1 MPVIH
6 AGVGGVSEA
15 HHASPDG
22 GTDPARGRS
31 ASIAM
36 HEYLGA
42 PPPIGPAD
50 PPELAHREPDE
61 GGRFSHHQF
70 APLQGVEYHKSLL
83 STLRQRNHA
92 SSVRNWPGED
102 IFTETLGRTES
113 LKHHMGVS
121 WG

>member
-6 AGVGGVSEA
+6 AGVSGVSEA

-22 GTDPARGRS
+22 GTDAARGRS

-36 HEYLGA
+36 HEDLGT

-50 PPELAHREPDE
+50 PPELAHGEPDK
-61 GGRFSHHQF
+61 GGRFSHHHF
-70 APLQGVEYHKSLL
+70 APLQGVENHESLL

-92 SSVRNWPGED
+92 SPVRTGR
-102 IFTETLGRTES
+102 GRTFS
-113 LKHHMGVS
+113 LKS
-121 WG
+121 